1 MVYCQKCG
9 TKVDEEMVF
18 CPKCGAALK
27 VEQATADALSAPTHH
42 RAEKAEKQEK
52 QEKQEKRE
60 KSEKYEKREF
70 GFIGPLIGGLILV
83 FLGFMSY
90 LQVIGF
96 LGREIVGALFL
107 VMIGVIIIVVGL
119 YATML
124 ASRRHPRG

>member
-1 MVYCQKCG
+1 MVYCPKCG
-9 TKVDEEMVF
+9 TEVSEEMVF

-27 VEQATADALSAPTHH
+27 AEQPRAH
-42 RAEKAEKQEK
+42 RAEKAEK

-83 FLGFMSY
+83 FLGFISY
-90 LQVIGF
+90 LQVTGY
-96 LGREIVGALFL
+96 LGRQIVGALFL

-119 YATML
+119 YAMVL
-124 ASRRHPRG
+124 ASRRHPRT

>member
-1 MVYCQKCG
+1 MAYCPKCG
-9 TKVDEEMVF
+9 TEVGEEMVF

-27 VEQATADALSAPTHH
+27 AEKTRAH
-42 RAEKAEKQEK
+42 RAEKGEKQEK

-83 FLGFMSY
+83 LLGFISY

-96 LGREIVGALFL
+96 FGREIVGALFL

-119 YATML
+119 YAMVL
-124 ASRRHPRG
+124 ASRRHPRT

>member
-1 MVYCQKCG
+1 MVYCPKCG
-9 TKVDEEMVF
+9 TEVNEEMVF

-27 VEQATADALSAPTHH
+27 AEQATADAVSTQTRR

-83 FLGFMSY
+83 FLGLISY
-90 LQVIGF
+90 LQVTGY
-96 LGREIVGALFL
+96 LGREIVGASFL
-107 VMIGVIIIVVGL
+107 VMIGAIIIVVGL
-119 YATML
+119 YAMVL
-124 ASRRHPRG
+124 ASRRHPRT

>member
-1 MVYCQKCG
+1 MVYCPKCG
-9 TKVDEEMVF
+9 TEVNEEMVF

-27 VEQATADALSAPTHH
+27 AEQPRAH

-83 FLGFMSY
+83 FLGFISY
-90 LQVIGF
+90 LQVIGY

-119 YATML
+119 YAMVL
-124 ASRRHPRG
+124 ASRRHPRT